1 MPVMAVDP
9 VRQQHLVLPGV
20 RPETVGPVRE
30 IVRAVLR
37 LWERSELG
45 FVVELGVTELLT
57 NVWRHTPGD
66 CELLVRELADGVLVA
81 VTNFGVALPALT
93 APADDAEAGRG
104 LLLLSALVDE
114 LDVLPLPCGKRVWF
128 QLSTTADTAQHCP
141 RPAA

>member
-1 MPVMAVDP
+1 
-9 VRQQHLVLPGV
+9 LVLPGV

-81 VTNFGVALPALT
+81 VTDFGAALPDLT

-114 LDVLPLPCGKRVWF
+114 LDVLPLPWGKRVWF
-128 QLSTTADTAQHCP
+128 QLTTIADAAQQCP

>member
-1 MPVMAVDP
+1 MTVNP

-30 IVRAVLR
+30 LVRCLLR
-37 LWERSELG
+37 LWDRNELG

-66 CELLVRELADGVLVA
+66 CELLVRDLADGVMVA
-81 VTNFGVALPALT
+81 VTDFCAELPTLE
-93 APADDAEAGRG
+93 APADEAEAGRG
-104 LLLLSALVDE
+104 LLLLSSLVDE
-114 LDVLPLPCGKRVWF
+114 LDVLPLPCGKRISF
-128 QLSTTADTAQHCP
+128 QLNCTADTAQNCP